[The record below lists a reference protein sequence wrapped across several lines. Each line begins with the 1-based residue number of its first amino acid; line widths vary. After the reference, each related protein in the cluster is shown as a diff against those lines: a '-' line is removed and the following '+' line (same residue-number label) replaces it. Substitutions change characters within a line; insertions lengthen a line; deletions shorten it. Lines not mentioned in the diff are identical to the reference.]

1 MEDIFISKE
10 GISMNIFPRYQNKD
24 IRPTK
29 ESSEE
34 LVHLNKG
41 LWTVLEILESGYDCS
56 TSKRKKEIIEK
67 CLTKGNDVHK
77 AVVADCGEYW
87 LLIHF
92 GKFSYKRR

>member
-1 MEDIFISKE
+1 MDV
-10 GISMNIFPRYQNKD
+10 FPRYQNKD

-29 ESSEE
+29 DASEE

-41 LWTVLEILESGYDCS
+41 LWDVLEILESGYDCS
-56 TSKRKKEIIEK
+56 SSKRKKEIIEK
-67 CLTKGNDVHK
+67 CLTKGDNVYK
-77 AVVADCGEYW
+77 AVVADCGHYW